1 MATRTFENLF
11 HDQLKDMYDAEKRIT
26 KALPKMVRN
35 AHSEELSSALQE
47 HLEQTEGQIER
58 LDRIFE
64 QLGQSPA
71 RKTCQAIVGLLAEGE
86 SMMEETGDELLGDA
100 AIIAAAQ
107 KVEHYEIA
115 SYGTLREWARL
126 LGRDDVAETLQ
137 ETLDE
142 EGDAD
147 KNLTRLAGSLNPQ
160 AAEHVDGEE
169 EEMEG
174 GEEPSGSSREPR
186 ASGASASRS
195 RSTAGSTSS
204 SPARSRKH

>member
-11 HDQLKDMYDAEKRIT
+11 YDQLKDMYDAEKRIT
-26 KALPKMVRN
+26 KALPKMVRS
-35 AHSEELSSALQE
+35 AHSEDLSSALQE

-58 LDRIFE
+58 LDQIFD
-64 QLGQSPA
+64 QLGQSPG

-86 SMMEETGDELLGDA
+86 SLMEEAGDALLGDA

-142 EGDAD
+142 EGEAD
-147 KNLTRLAGSLNPQ
+147 KTLSRLAGSLNPQ
-160 AAEHVDGEE
+160 AAESSNGEE
-169 EEMEG
+169 EDEMEG
-174 GEEPSGSSREPR
+174 GEEPTVSSREPR
-186 ASGASASRS
+186 PSSASASRS
-195 RSTAGSTSS
+195 RSSTST